1 MTACTHYNRNCSF
14 ITPCCNKIYGCR
26 HCHNEIEG
34 NLIETVEDIVNNK
47 TKSHI
52 LDRTSVKELLCNLC
66 GTTQNLSNLCINCNT
81 IFGKYYCSKCN
92 FFDNNIEKEYYH
104 CDDCG
109 ICRIGGKENFFHCN
123 DCGCC
128 LSIKIKNNHE
138 FTPTQ
143 GNKEFTPSQGKKC
156 KKELLQQD
164 CPVCLENLFIS
175 TKSSII
181 LNCNHTMHVDCYESY
196 IKSGSLN
203 CPLCRK
209 SIIMKEFEQMYN
221 ERLDAE
227 IEATPIPIE
236 ISGNK
241 IKISCNDCESITEL
255 YFHPFG
261 LKCSNCACYNTKRI

>member
-1 MTACTHYNRNCSF
+1 MTSCPHYNRNCSF

-34 NLIETVEDIVNNK
+34 NLIENVEDIVKNK

-52 LDRTSVKELLCNLC
+52 LDRTSIKEVVCILC
-66 GTTQNLSNLCINCNT
+66 GTRQNISNLCINCNT
-81 IFGKYYCSKCN
+81 IFGKYHCSKCN
-92 FFDNNIEKEYYH
+92 FYDNNIERNYYH

-109 ICRIGGKENFFHCN
+109 ICRVGGKDNFFHCN

-128 LSIKIKNNHE
+128 LSIKIKDEH
-138 FTPTQ
+138 
-143 GNKEFTPSQGKKC
+143 KC
-156 KKELLQQD
+156 KKELLKQE

-181 LNCNHTMHVDCYESY
+181 LKCSHTMHVDCYESY

-209 SIIMKEFEQMYN
+209 SIIIKEFEQIYN

-236 ISGNK
+236 ITGNK

-261 LKCSNCACYNTKRI
+261 LKCSNCGCYNTKRI